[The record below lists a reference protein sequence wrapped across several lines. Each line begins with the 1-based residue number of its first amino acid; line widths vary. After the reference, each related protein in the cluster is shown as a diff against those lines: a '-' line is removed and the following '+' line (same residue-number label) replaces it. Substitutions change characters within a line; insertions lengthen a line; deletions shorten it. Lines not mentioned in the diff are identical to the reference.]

1 MNENLIQ
8 ALTSY
13 TSTLEQQ
20 LAALEARVKQLEEQL
35 VNVKSLN
42 EVANE
47 QIAALQA
54 EITTL
59 ASTQTVVSTDKE
71 PDVEIEFILDEE
83 TQDTEVKEETTEESS
98 EESTDNAIPV
108 TEVLIVAEE
117 PQEIVLETAFS
128 EEPEGDDDI
137 TTAPS
142 KEIEDV
148 PKVSVVNEAPEE
160 VAGEASEVAPT
171 ETTEEEV
178 EELEVAE
185 EKTEEKEVAPS
196 TQSTLTGPAVQ
207 DIRQAIALGD
217 RFLFQRELF
226 AGNGEQMQRT
236 LDELNGLQTLQEA
249 MDYINQNF
257 AWDLESSAAELF
269 VNVLKRRFN

>member
-117 PQEIVLETAFS
+117 PQEMVLETAFL

-160 VAGEASEVAPT
+160 VAEEASEVAPT

-185 EKTEEKEVAPS
+185 EKAVAPS

>member
-59 ASTQTVVSTDKE
+59 ASTQTVVSTDQE

-117 PQEIVLETAFS
+117 PQEMVLETAFS

-160 VAGEASEVAPT
+160 VAEEASEVAPT
-171 ETTEEEV
+171 ETTEEV

-269 VNVLKRRFN
+269 INVLKRRFN

>member
-117 PQEIVLETAFS
+117 PQEMVLETAFS

-160 VAGEASEVAPT
+160 VAEEASEVAPT

-185 EKTEEKEVAPS
+185 EKTEEKAVAPS

>member
-117 PQEIVLETAFS
+117 PQEMVLETAFS

-142 KEIEDV
+142 KKIEDV

-160 VAGEASEVAPT
+160 VAEEASEVAPT
-171 ETTEEEV
+171 ETTEEV

>member
-20 LAALEARVKQLEEQL
+20 LVALEARVKQLEEQL

-117 PQEIVLETAFS
+117 PQEMVLETAFS

-160 VAGEASEVAPT
+160 VAEEASEVAPT
-171 ETTEEEV
+171 ETEEEV

>member
-59 ASTQTVVSTDKE
+59 ASTQTVVSTDQE

-117 PQEIVLETAFS
+117 PQEMVLETAFS

-160 VAGEASEVAPT
+160 VAEEASEVAPT
-171 ETTEEEV
+171 ETTEEV

>member
-117 PQEIVLETAFS
+117 PQEMVLETAFS

-142 KEIEDV
+142 KDIEDV

-160 VAGEASEVAPT
+160 VAEEASEVAPT

-185 EKTEEKEVAPS
+185 EKTEEKAVAPS

>member
-8 ALTSY
+8 ALTLY

-117 PQEIVLETAFS
+117 PQEMVLETAFS

-142 KEIEDV
+142 KKIEDV

-160 VAGEASEVAPT
+160 VAEEASEVAPT
-171 ETTEEEV
+171 ETTEEV

>member
-117 PQEIVLETAFS
+117 PQEMVLETAFS

-160 VAGEASEVAPT
+160 VAEEASEV
-171 ETTEEEV
+171 
-178 EELEVAE
+178 
-185 EKTEEKEVAPS
+185 
-196 TQSTLTGPAVQ
+196 
-207 DIRQAIALGD
+207 
-217 RFLFQRELF
+217 
-226 AGNGEQMQRT
+226 
-236 LDELNGLQTLQEA
+236 
-249 MDYINQNF
+249 
-257 AWDLESSAAELF
+257 
-269 VNVLKRRFN
+269 

>member
-117 PQEIVLETAFS
+117 PQEMVLETAFL

-160 VAGEASEVAPT
+160 VAEEASEVAPT
-171 ETTEEEV
+171 ETTEEV
-178 EELEVAE
+178 EELEVVE

>member
-117 PQEIVLETAFS
+117 PQEMVLETAFS

-160 VAGEASEVAPT
+160 VAEEASEVAPT
-171 ETTEEEV
+171 ETTEEV